1 MKLRPRHVL
10 GPGQAAVF
18 VVFALNGAMLGSWA
32 PRVPALAE
40 QIRATPGSLGL
51 ALFGGSVGLLISAAL
66 AGRLVERIGARAAI
80 IGSVLAAALILPAIG
95 SSGSVAML
103 GIALTALGATAAVWD
118 VAMNMAAVNLERRA
132 SKPIMPIFHAGFS
145 MGGFGG
151 SLGAGLAA
159 SRGWS
164 PGRHLD
170 VVAALSLVILVGMA
184 QTLPAGPSSP
194 AGTRRTVRTT
204 PIRQPV
210 LWLLA
215 TVALCSAIAEGASSD
230 WSALLMVTQNGT
242 SQSAAALT
250 FGCFSVAMA
259 AARLSGMWLQRRLG
273 ATRTLVLGGLL
284 AATGLLAAALIAV
297 PWAGYLGF
305 ALAGAGLA
313 AAFPVALSLAGEAG
327 KRACGG
333 GEREIAFVTT
343 IAYTGFLA
351 GPPMIGSIAQLTSL
365 STSFVV
371 VSLFAALI
379 APAALGARSRS
390 GQRVVG

>member
-1 MKLRPRHVL
+1 MELRLRHGL
-10 GPGQAAVF
+10 GPGQVAVF
-18 VVFALNGAMLGSWA
+18 VVFALNGAALGSWA

-51 ALFGGSVGLLISAAL
+51 ALFGGAVGLLISAAL
-66 AGRLVERIGARAAI
+66 AGRLIERIGARSAI
-80 IGSVLAAALILPAIG
+80 VGSVIAAALILPAIG
-95 SSGSVAML
+95 ASGSVAML
-103 GIALTALGATAAVWD
+103 GVALTALGATAAVWD

-132 SKPIMPIFHAGFS
+132 NKPIMPIFHAGFS
-145 MGGFGG
+145 FGGFGG
-151 SLGAGLAA
+151 SLGAGFAA
-159 SRGWS
+159 SQGWS
-164 PGRHLD
+164 PVRHLA
-170 VVAALSLVILVGMA
+170 VVAAVNLVILVCVA
-184 QTLPAGPSSP
+184 RSLPTRPPST
-194 AGTRRTVRTT
+194 GDTRQAVRTI
-204 PIRQPV
+204 PMRQPV

-230 WSALLMVTQNGT
+230 WSALLMVTQHGT

-259 AARLSGMWLQRRLG
+259 TARLCGMWLQRGLG
-273 ATRTLVLGGLL
+273 ATRTLALGGLL
-284 AATGLLAAALIAV
+284 AATGLLAAALIAA

-327 KRACGG
+327 KHPSGGG

-351 GPPMIGSIAQLTSL
+351 GPPMIGGIAQLTSL

-371 VSLFAALI
+371 VSLFTALI
-379 APAALGARSRS
+379 APAALRVRSCSRQL
-390 GQRVVG
+390 G